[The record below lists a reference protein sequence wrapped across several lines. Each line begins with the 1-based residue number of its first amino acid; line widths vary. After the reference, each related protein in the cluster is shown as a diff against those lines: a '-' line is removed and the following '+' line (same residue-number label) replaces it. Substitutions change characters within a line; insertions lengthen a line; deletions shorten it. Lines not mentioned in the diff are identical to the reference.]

1 MIVLAG
7 KEPNRDSSMPA
18 SIPTYT
24 SNGFSLVIPA
34 YNEQANIGPIVL
46 RIVASL
52 APLNI
57 PYEIIVVDDRS
68 KDSTTAEV
76 ERMGAMHPV
85 RLLRK
90 QGAQGKA
97 FSLLE
102 GFATAKYQTLGMIDA
117 DLQYPPEALP
127 GMLALLA
134 SGGDVV
140 VACRLYEKGNFL
152 REFLSNG
159 FTFVFGRLLHGLT
172 CDIQSGLKLFR
183 STAFDPTQIDPTP
196 WSFDLD
202 FLVAARHKGCTI
214 TDYPI
219 EFGKRVEGESHVD
232 VVTTSWE
239 LAKAAVKLKF
249 RLRRM

>member
-1 MIVLAG
+1 MIVLAK
-7 KEPNRDSSMPA
+7 KEPHRDSSMPA

-24 SNGFSLVIPA
+24 SNGFSLIIPA
-34 YNEQANIGPIVL
+34 YNEQANIGPLVL

-57 PYEIIVVDDRS
+57 PYELIIVDDRS
-68 KDSTTAEV
+68 KDGTAANV
-76 ERMGAMHPV
+76 ERMEATFPV

-102 GFATAKYQTLGMIDA
+102 GFAAANYPTLGMIDA

-127 GMLALLA
+127 GMLALLD
-134 SGGDVV
+134 GGNDIV

-152 REFLSNG
+152 RELLSNG
-159 FTFVFGRLLHGLT
+159 FTLFFGRLLHGLN

-202 FLVAARHKGCTI
+202 FLVAARNKKCTI
-214 TDYPI
+214 VDYPI

-249 RLRRM
+249 RPKR